1 MDLVINYSAVEAN
14 VQVAT
19 SPIHLTNHCDNVGG
33 ITYIISI
40 TSSQEDFAAEALLL
54 QDVDD
59 VLILLQGPSGI
70 GHKQDPQFFIHFK
83 INNGY
88 RLLGR
93 NLWMNWFNLELEGML
108 NLNWSDIRTFICE
121 L

>member
-14 VQVAT
+14 VEVAT
-19 SPIHLTNHCDNVGG
+19 SPIHLTNHCDNVGR

-108 NLNWSDIRTFICE
+108 NLN
-121 L
+121 